1 MTEPAITPELVAKH
15 NLTPEEY
22 AHAKEIL
29 GGREPSYTE
38 LGIFSVMWSEHC
50 SYKNTRPL
58 LKTFPTKSPKI
69 LVGAGEENAGII
81 DIGDGLAIAFKIESH
96 NHPSAVEPFQGAA
109 TGVGGIVRDI
119 FTMGARPV
127 CAVNSLR
134 FGPITKEI
142 IPKNGKN
149 KSIES
154 VQITQAGKIHFGVE
168 VIILSEQQI
177 AADVIAAVPTHI
189 AKKYHV
195 VPVSKKKNS
204 LTIALADPSD
214 FATIDN
220 LTHLLQSELEIKTS
234 SPEEIEAAIKKY
246 YSGNSETNGVQ
257 NQIANN
263 RRLFAEVVS
272 GIAHYGNCFGIPT
285 IAGEV
290 YFDKSYEGNPLVNAF
305 CLGVLRHE
313 QIARGAAKGIGNPV
327 FYVGPATGRD
337 GLAGAAFASKDL
349 TEESAEQQRGAV
361 QVGDPFME
369 KLVCEACLE
378 LLATGC
384 VAGIQDMGAAGLTC
398 STCETAARAGTGIE
412 IELDK
417 VPQRAPNMTSY
428 EIMLSESQ
436 ERMLII
442 VHKGREAEVKR
453 IFDKWDLPW
462 AEVGFV
468 TDTGRMVVRH
478 GGKIVAD
485 IPAKKIADESPV
497 YQRESSEPEY
507 LKAVRAFRLDGI
519 PDTKTPADDLKKLL
533 AWPSI
538 ASKNWVYRQ
547 YDHQVRDGSVVL
559 PGSDAAVIRIKSD
572 SLPVMGGTGDSPVA
586 SGNLPE
592 ASGRLVAGQNRPVA
606 CSTQIPEKLIAM
618 TVDCNGVYVY
628 LDPYEGAK
636 AVVTE
641 ACRNLAC
648 SGAVPLGATD
658 NLNMANPHKP
668 ELFWQMRESVRGLA
682 EACKFFNAPVT
693 GGNCSLYNQNPSG
706 PIDPTPTVA
715 VVGIVEKLEHVT
727 TQWFKDEGDAI
738 ILLGEIV
745 DANDPILGLGGSAY
759 LQVIHGKKT
768 GSPPRCDLETA
779 KTLHTT
785 LLGLIQSGLVK
796 SAHDCSDGGLAVALA
811 ESCISQLIARETPRL
826 IGATIDLSKVGQASS
841 LSEKETHRQDAC
853 ATMRL
858 DAFLFG
864 ETQSRVVIS
873 CKPLDTVKVVERAKL
888 MGVPAIQIGKVGGD
902 KLTVKTT
909 SGEFSAPLI
918 ELHDAWWNSIARAM
932 A

>member
-15 NLTPEEY
+15 NLTADEY
-22 AHAKEIL
+22 QKIL
-29 GGREPSYTE
+29 ELLGRAPSYTE

-127 CAVNSLR
+127 CAINSLR
-134 FGPITKEI
+134 FGPITEDR
-142 IPKNGKN
+142 NGKR
-149 KSIES
+149 E
-154 VQITQAGKIHFGVE
+154 GG
-168 VIILSEQQI
+168 
-177 AADVIAAVPTHI
+177 
-189 AKKYHV
+189 
-195 VPVSKKKNS
+195 
-204 LTIALADPSD
+204 DPSHPSPSIPLPVEGRGKVVSGV
-214 FATIDN
+214 TGN
-220 LTHLLQSELEIKTS
+220 LGS
-234 SPEEIEAAIKKY
+234 SGGQGANISTA
-246 YSGNSETNGVQ
+246 VL
-257 NQIANN
+257 NN
-263 RRLFAEVVS
+263 RRLFAGVVS

-313 QIARGAAKGIGNPV
+313 QIARGAAKGVGNPV

-337 GLAGAAFASKDL
+337 GLAGAAFASQDL
-349 TEESAEQQRGAV
+349 TEESAEKQRGAV

-378 LLATGC
+378 LLATGA

-412 IELDK
+412 IELEK
-417 VPQRAPNMTSY
+417 VPQRAPNMSSY

-442 VHKGREAEVKR
+442 VHKGREEEVKR

-462 AEVGFV
+462 AEIGIV
-468 TDTGRMVVRH
+468 TDTGHMVVKNH
-478 GGKIVAD
+478 GQVVAD
-485 IPAKKIADESPV
+485 IPARKIADESPV
-497 YQRESSEPEY
+497 YTREWREPDY
-507 LKAVRAFRLDGI
+507 LAEIRAFTLAGI
-519 PDTKTPADDLKKLL
+519 ADSKNPADDLKKLL

-547 YDHQVRDGSVVL
+547 YDHMVRDGSVVC
-559 PGSDAAVIRIKSD
+559 PGSDAAVFRIKSD
-572 SLPVMGGTGDSPVA
+572 SLPDAPKT
-586 SGNLPE
+586 N
-592 ASGRLVAGQNRPVA
+592 
-606 CSTQIPEKLIAM
+606 IPEKLIAM
-618 TVDCNGVYVY
+618 TVDCNGAYVF
-628 LDPYEGAK
+628 LDPYEGGK
-636 AVVTE
+636 AAVAE

-648 SGAVPLGATD
+648 SGAVPLGVTD
-658 NLNMANPHKP
+658 NLNFGNPLKP
-668 ELFWQMRESVRGLA
+668 ELFWQLKESVRGLA
-682 EACKFFNAPVT
+682 EACRAFNAPVT
-693 GGNCSLYNQNPSG
+693 GGNCSLYNQSPAG

-715 VVGIVEKLEHVT
+715 VVGLIEKPEHVT

-745 DANDPILGLGGSAY
+745 DQSDPLQGLGGSAC
-759 LQVIHGKKT
+759 LQVLHGKKN
-768 GSPPRCDLETA
+768 GAPPRCDLETA

-796 SAHDCSDGGLAVALA
+796 SAHDCSEGGLAVCVA
-811 ESCISQLIARETPRL
+811 ESCISQLVARETPRL
-826 IGATIDLSKVGQASS
+826 IGAQINLDSIPDV
-841 LSEKETHRQDAC
+841 RVDA
-853 ATMRL
+853 L
-858 DAFLFG
+858 LFG
-864 ETQSRVVIS
+864 ETQSRVVIT
-873 CKPLDTVKVVERAKL
+873 CAPLDAMKVVERAKL
-888 MGVPAIQIGKVGGD
+888 LGVPARQIGKVGGNA
-902 KLTVKTT
+902 LTFKTAGT
-909 SGEFSAPLI
+909 EFSCAADG
-918 ELHDAWWNSIARAM
+918 LHDAWWNAIARAM

>member
-22 AHAKEIL
+22 VRVQEVL
-29 GGREPSYTE
+29 GRVPSYTE

-58 LKTFPTKSPKI
+58 LKTFPTKSKKI

-119 FTMGARPV
+119 FTMGARPI
-127 CAVNSLR
+127 CSVNSLR
-134 FGPITKEI
+134 FGPITDNRPPHPGPRPPPGGEGEATGS
-142 IPKNGKN
+142 NGN
-149 KSIES
+149 ARANSGTASADGLPLPGGEGRGEGEPTFAAGADSETANHKS
-154 VQITQAGKIHFGVE
+154 QIT
-168 VIILSEQQI
+168 
-177 AADVIAAVPTHI
+177 
-189 AKKYHV
+189 
-195 VPVSKKKNS
+195 
-204 LTIALADPSD
+204 
-214 FATIDN
+214 
-220 LTHLLQSELEIKTS
+220 
-234 SPEEIEAAIKKY
+234 
-246 YSGNSETNGVQ
+246 
-257 NQIANN
+257 NN
-263 RRLFAEVVS
+263 KRLFAGVVA

-327 FYVGPATGRD
+327 FYVGPPTGRD
-337 GLAGAAFASKDL
+337 GLAGASFASQDL

-378 LLATGC
+378 LLATGA

-428 EIMLSESQ
+428 DLMLSESQ

-442 VHKGREAEVKR
+442 VHKGREEEVKR

-462 AEVGFV
+462 SEIGCV
-468 TDTGRMVVRH
+468 TDTGRMVVKQH
-478 GGKIVAD
+478 GRVVAD

-497 YQRESSEPEY
+497 YQRETREPAY
-507 LKAVRAFRLDGI
+507 LKEVRAFQLGQI
-519 PDTKTPADDLKKLL
+519 PPTPDPGRDLLTLL
-533 AWPSI
+533 AWPTI

-547 YDHQVRDGSVVL
+547 YDHMVRDGSAVC
-559 PGSDAAVIRIKSD
+559 PGSDAAVLRIKTD
-572 SLPVMGGTGDSPVA
+572 SLPELSNSRPTPDKFIALSVD
-586 SGNLPE
+586 GNG
-592 ASGRLVAGQNRPVA
+592 A
-606 CSTQIPEKLIAM
+606 
-618 TVDCNGVYVY
+618 YVY
-628 LDPYEGAK
+628 LDPYEGGK
-636 AVVTE
+636 IVVAE
-641 ACRNLAC
+641 AARNLAC
-648 SGAVPLGATD
+648 SGAVPLGVTD
-658 NLNMANPHKP
+658 NLNYGNPFKP
-668 ELFWQMRESVRGLA
+668 ELFWQLKESVRGLA
-682 EACKFFNAPVT
+682 DACQAFNAPVT
-693 GGNCSLYNQNPSG
+693 GGNCSLYNQSPAG

-715 VVGIVEKLEHVT
+715 MVGLIEKPEHIT

-738 ILLGEIV
+738 ILLGEPV
-745 DANDPILGLGGSAY
+745 DASDPLLGLGGSAC
-759 LQVIHGKKT
+759 LQAIHGRKT
-768 GSPPRCDLETA
+768 GTPPRCDLEQA
-779 KTLHTT
+779 RTLHTT

-796 SAHDCSDGGLAVALA
+796 SAHDCSEGGLAVCLA
-811 ESCISQLIARETPRL
+811 ESCISQLVARATPRL
-826 IGATIDLSKVGQASS
+826 IGAQIDLSSVTAPRKSADKNKGETA
-841 LSEKETHRQDAC
+841 LSQDA
-853 ATMRL
+853 ATIRL
-858 DAFLFG
+858 DALLFG
-864 ETQSRVVIS
+864 ETQSRVVVS
-873 CKPLDTVKVVERAKL
+873 CKPLDAVKVVERAKL
-888 MGVPAIQIGKVGGD
+888 LGVPARRIGTVGGD
-902 KLTVKTT
+902 KLVIQTA
-909 SGEFSAPLI
+909 GAEFSVPVV
-918 ELHDAWWNSIARAM
+918 ELHDRWWNAIARAM

>member
-1 MTEPAITPELVAKH
+1 MTELAITPELVAKH

-134 FGPITKEI
+134 FGPIT
-142 IPKNGKN
+142 NGSESEFSSS
-149 KSIES
+149 KSE
-154 VQITQAGKIHFGVE
+154 
-168 VIILSEQQI
+168 
-177 AADVIAAVPTHI
+177 
-189 AKKYHV
+189 
-195 VPVSKKKNS
+195 
-204 LTIALADPSD
+204 
-214 FATIDN
+214 
-220 LTHLLQSELEIKTS
+220 
-234 SPEEIEAAIKKY
+234 
-246 YSGNSETNGVQ
+246 
-257 NQIANN
+257 IANN
-263 RRLFAEVVS
+263 KRLFSGVVN

-378 LLATGC
+378 LLETGC

-507 LKAVRAFRLDGI
+507 LKAVRAFRLNGI
-519 PDTKTPADDLKKLL
+519 ADTKNPVEDLKKLL

-572 SLPVMGGTGDSPVA
+572 SIPVMTAELKAKIGDAKVS
-586 SGNLPE
+586 
-592 ASGRLVAGQNRPVA
+592 
-606 CSTQIPEKLIAM
+606 EKLIAM

-648 SGAVPLGATD
+648 SGAIPLGATD

-715 VVGIVEKLEHVT
+715 VVGLIEKPEHVT

-745 DANDPILGLGGSAY
+745 DTNDPILGLGGSAY
-759 LQVIHGKKT
+759 LQVIHDKKT

-826 IGATIDLSKVGQASS
+826 IGAQIDLSAFKDV
-841 LSEKETHRQDAC
+841 
-853 ATMRL
+853 RL
-858 DAFLFG
+858 DALLFG
-864 ETQSRVVIS
+864 ETQSRVVIT
-873 CKPLDTVKVVERAKL
+873 CKPLNAVKVVERAKL

-902 KLTVKTT
+902 KLTLKTVG
-909 SGEFSAPLI
+909 GEFSAPLT